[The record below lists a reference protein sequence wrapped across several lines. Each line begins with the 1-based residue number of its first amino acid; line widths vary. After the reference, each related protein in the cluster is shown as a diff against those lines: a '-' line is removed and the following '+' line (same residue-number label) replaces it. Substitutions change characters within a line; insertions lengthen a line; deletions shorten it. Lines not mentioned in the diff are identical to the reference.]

1 MSYSH
6 KGQLATN
13 KNNRMLGY
21 MYIIQFR
28 VWAGIKYNCTH
39 CTQEIESF
47 PMWLVTSYIEP
58 LVLCQ
63 LCVGPRPGSNCPI
76 PALSLLVKASPVW
89 LDKPCLGCFPLG
101 PSSLG
106 KHCLQCEWGSLSRC
120 RSAQLYYKP
129 SFTGTCTAEKE
140 NPTVM
145 ALAPRFDRGLS
156 VVRIFSNL
164 S

>member
-1 MSYSH
+1 MFPPPRGGLGPPCPLGRNAYALYSCLVFSH
-6 KGQLATN
+6 TG
-13 KNNRMLGY
+13 NR
-21 MYIIQFR
+21 IILH
-28 VWAGIKYNCTH
+28 V
-39 CTQEIESF
+39 
-47 PMWLVTSYIEP
+47 LVTCCSKSFE
-58 LVLCQ
+58 LCQ
-63 LCVGPRPGSNCPI
+63 LCVGPRPGSNWPI

-156 VVRIFSNL
+156 VVS
-164 S
+164 